1 MATKAA
7 GKLLNVVDRI
17 DSGAL
22 NSVALENVRE
32 GARQLGAAIA
42 NLPLPFGNK
51 TMKLKYSELPP
62 ALRELV
68 KDMLDRVVDKIG
80 AEDAKEAVAAL
91 ESFMSGGDLFTQ
103 SEVSSEMSK
112 LLRLLT

>member
-1 MATKAA
+1 
-7 GKLLNVVDRI
+7 
-17 DSGAL
+17 
-22 NSVALENVRE
+22 
-32 GARQLGAAIA
+32 
-42 NLPLPFGNK
+42 
-51 TMKLKYSELPP
+51 MKLKYSELPP

-68 KDMLDRVVDKIG
+68 KNMIDRVVDKIG
-80 AEDAKEAVAAL
+80 AEDATEAIAGL